1 MPTSHENNMVNYLQ
15 YYNMVNYL
23 QYYYEVRYYKN
34 TLIGNNAINFCVNI
48 VMGKL
53 QCNILSAIVPGDQ
66 LCDN

>member
-1 MPTSHENNMVNYLQ
+1 
-15 YYNMVNYL
+15 MVNYL